1 MQMVSGVQQ
10 ARLCIGLFVG
20 TTGTCHHDDKGE
32 IQATEIAS
40 MRVPM
45 RDTGAELFV
54 VVKKSAI
61 ESGA

>member
-1 MQMVSGVQQ
+1 MVPGVQQ

-54 VVKKSAI
+54 VVKKYL
-61 ESGA
+61 